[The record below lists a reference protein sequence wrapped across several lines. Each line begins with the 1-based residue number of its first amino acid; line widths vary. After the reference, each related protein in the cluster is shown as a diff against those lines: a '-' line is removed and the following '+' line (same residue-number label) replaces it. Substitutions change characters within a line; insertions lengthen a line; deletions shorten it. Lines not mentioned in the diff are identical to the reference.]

1 MFEYIS
7 TYGIRYRY
15 AGELL
20 PKGRA
25 SWQSERYLVLPETEI
40 AVVLLA
46 AEGFSDWDAA
56 RYLCR
61 PIGEVGAIMEFHG
74 FDPWSPACAMSD
86 RLRRIRRA
94 ELQAERRGSKG

>member
-25 SWQSERYLVLPETEI
+25 SWQRERYLVLPETEI

-61 PIGEVGAIMEFHG
+61 PIGEVGRS
-74 FDPWSPACAMSD
+74 WSSMGLIRGPRPARC
-86 RLRRIRRA
+86 RID
-94 ELQAERRGSKG
+94 